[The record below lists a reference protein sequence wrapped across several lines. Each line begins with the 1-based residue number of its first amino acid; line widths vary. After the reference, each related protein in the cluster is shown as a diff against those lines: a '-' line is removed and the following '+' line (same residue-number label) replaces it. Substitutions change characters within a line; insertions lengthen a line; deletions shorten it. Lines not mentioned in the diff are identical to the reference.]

1 MPLDPQTIA
10 RAIVE
15 ERNKGAEMSENLERL
30 LEMYKVCITSSVLL
44 CHELPVSLDCPF
56 LIAPLVFSNVYL

>member
-10 RAIVE
+10 RSIVE

-30 LEMYKVCITSSVLL
+30 LEMYKVCIASSVL
-44 CHELPVSLDCPF
+44 F
-56 LIAPLVFSNVYL
+56 WTKYLQKLRYQR

>member
-15 ERNKGAEMSENLERL
+15 ERNKGAEMSEKLERL
-30 LEMYKVCITSSVLL
+30 LEMYKVCMHRLYYFGQNTYKS
-44 CHELPVSLDCPF
+44 
-56 LIAPLVFSNVYL
+56 